1 MLNLRKLEEEQTR
14 LSKKVVLKNEF
25 EELTLIG
32 GLDHS
37 YFDQNV
43 IAGIVVCKYPSLE
56 IVERKFFVRPSKMPY
71 IPGFL
76 AYRAMPAAAEA
87 YSQLDQKPHLMMIDG
102 NGILHPRGCGIAS
115 HFGVLED
122 LPTIGV
128 AKNLFVGTVKEN
140 RVFIGEKAVGQQV
153 QTKDK
158 AKPLFVSP
166 GHRIT
171 LSRAVELV
179 QETIRSPHKLPEP
192 LHLAHRYVRKMKEE
206 EEAKRKP
213 GSNAAGESPEPT
225 S

>member
-115 HFGVLED
+115 HF
-122 LPTIGV
+122 
-128 AKNLFVGTVKEN
+128 
-140 RVFIGEKAVGQQV
+140 
-153 QTKDK
+153 
-158 AKPLFVSP
+158 
-166 GHRIT
+166 
-171 LSRAVELV
+171 
-179 QETIRSPHKLPEP
+179 
-192 LHLAHRYVRKMKEE
+192 
-206 EEAKRKP
+206 
-213 GSNAAGESPEPT
+213 
-225 S
+225 